1 MGQSTVAELA
11 LIWQEVFGEE
21 PDLDRELT
29 ELGIQSVK
37 LIEIILRVQERLG
50 VTLSLDSL
58 LVATTLRALADETD
72 RVRETAA

>member
-72 RVRETAA
+72 RGRETAA

>member
-11 LIWQEVFGEE
+11 VIWQEVFGEE

-37 LIEIILRVQERLG
+37 LIEIILRVQERLS
-50 VTLSLDSL
+50 VTLSLDAVLLATSL
-58 LVATTLRALADETD
+58 RTLADEVD
-72 RVRETAA
+72 QVRDEAA